1 MGQPANPLSFTS
13 SLRLNVCLMADNEVG
28 IFAEMTCAR
37 PLLDAHTH
45 MGVRSLAHTH
55 TGGHAGTHKEEG
67 LTVLQNAGSGINL

>member
-28 IFAEMTCAR
+28 IFAEMTCTSSTG
-37 PLLDAHTH
+37 HTH
-45 MGVRSLAHTH
+45 THTH
-55 TGGHAGTHKEEG
+55 GRALARARTGGHAGTHKEEG

>member
-13 SLRLNVCLMADNEVG
+13 SLCLNVCLMADNEVG

-37 PLLDAHTH
+37 PLLDTHTH
-45 MGVRSLAHTH
+45 GRALARAH